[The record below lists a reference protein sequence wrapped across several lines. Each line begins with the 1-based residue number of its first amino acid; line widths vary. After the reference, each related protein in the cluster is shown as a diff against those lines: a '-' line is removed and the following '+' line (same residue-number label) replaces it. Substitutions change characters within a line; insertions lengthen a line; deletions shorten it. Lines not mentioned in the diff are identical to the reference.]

1 MIKQV
6 TLTTSEGKSFQ
17 ANECDLSTNWV
28 LVHNGT
34 KVLNIN
40 ENSGTKRGKLS
51 TINHIIEA
59 DTKADLQ
66 AEAELLSLADF
77 DKVLDAYE
85 KRKTP
90 TQLAPPAPSLA
101 APTN

>member
-1 MIKQV
+1 MINQV

-40 ENSGTKRGKLS
+40 ENVGERRGKLA
-51 TINHIIEA
+51 TINTIFEG
-59 DTKADLQ
+59 DTKEELA
-66 AEAELLSLADF
+66 AEVARLSLTNYTE
-77 DKVLDAYE
+77 VLAAYE
-85 KRKTP
+85 KRKSP
-90 TQLAPPAPSLA
+90 QGLLPAA
-101 APTN
+101 